1 MCYPSSLRVRDFYQS
16 VKSNKIDYVSNRIVY
31 VILVIDRLANIYQSD

>member
-16 VKSNKIDYVSNRIVY
+16 VKSNKIDYVSNIE
-31 VILVIDRLANIYQSD
+31 LFTSF